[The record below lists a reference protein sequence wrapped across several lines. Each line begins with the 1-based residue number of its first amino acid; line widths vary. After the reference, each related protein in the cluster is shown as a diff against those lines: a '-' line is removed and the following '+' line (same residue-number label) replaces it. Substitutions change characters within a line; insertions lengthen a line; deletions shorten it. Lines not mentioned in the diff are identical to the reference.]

1 MLKANL
7 YKTNTAD
14 GQYDIKS
21 KGSLM
26 ARLSWAD
33 AEGELEEYSPFC
45 LPATGYRGE
54 RPVPIYWR
62 PIHSGGGVRGL
73 CKKTV
78 TADFS
83 EVKGKN
89 IGKHQKLHMTYSAP
103 SHPDGM
109 GIRIGL
115 MSDLHMTNK
124 PGRINNGA
132 LRRRERHGHGF

>member
-33 AEGELEEYSPFC
+33 AEGELEEYSPFAY
-45 LPATGYRGE
+45 LPLDTEGRGRFLFTGGRSIPRE
-54 RPVPIYWR
+54 A
-62 PIHSGGGVRGL
+62 SGV
-73 CKKTV
+73 CVKTV

-83 EVKGKN
+83 EV
-89 IGKHQKLHMTYSAP
+89 
-103 SHPDGM
+103 
-109 GIRIGL
+109 
-115 MSDLHMTNK
+115 
-124 PGRINNGA
+124 
-132 LRRRERHGHGF
+132 REEY